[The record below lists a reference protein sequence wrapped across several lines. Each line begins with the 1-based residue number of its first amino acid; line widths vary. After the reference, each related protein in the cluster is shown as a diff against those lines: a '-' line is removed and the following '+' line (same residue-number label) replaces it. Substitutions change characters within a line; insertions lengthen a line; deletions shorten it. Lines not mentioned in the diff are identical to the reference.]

1 MPKIWKRH
9 FFPSL
14 LETLKKLSTCY
25 AISQVSKSSEES
37 ASHRLYMTT
46 AKKIR
51 NQEQNITLKNNPV
64 VGNLKIY
71 FNSTVKGEITVEIRD
86 T

>member
-14 LETLKKLSTCY
+14 LETLKKLSTHY

-37 ASHRLYMTT
+37 ASRRSYTTT
-46 AKKIR
+46 AKKVR
-51 NQEQNITLKNNPV
+51 NQEQNIT
-64 VGNLKIY
+64 
-71 FNSTVKGEITVEIRD
+71 
-86 T
+86 

>member
-14 LETLKKLSTCY
+14 LETPKKLSTRY

-37 ASHRLYMTT
+37 ASRRSYTTT
-46 AKKIR
+46 AKKVR
-51 NQEQNITLKNNPV
+51 NQEQNIT
-64 VGNLKIY
+64 
-71 FNSTVKGEITVEIRD
+71 
-86 T
+86 